1 MARRIG
7 LALIVLLAWAQ
18 AGMAQEVKLFDFEPG
33 PLNVLAS
40 ADTATYVTE
49 HVTSGKQAVKVDLK
63 QKSWVLDIAFFRD
76 SNMAGQWGQ
85 YERFVV
91 DVFVEGGPVKVNG
104 FFRDDY
110 KAGWPDRYNFDKMLT
125 PGKRKLEFPLGSV
138 VFEKNQKPIDLAKL
152 AQVAIQ
158 FESAD
163 PANPAVIYLDNGR
176 LAKGTAGAEVKVL
189 WDFEGSDAGKIEL
202 EDYPAEFKGKSKFE
216 MVEDHATAGKKALR
230 LESHSLAGNVQF
242 WPEMQDWSQYDALAI
257 DLFNPSDKPIPV
269 GGWVKGKPTDDWAH
283 RYNWERMVRPGA
295 STVRL
300 PVGMMVDP
308 GGKIIVKPDQ
318 VAVFN
323 VSTDNQTLFIDNVR
337 LVKGTEEVAVGGMK
351 KFDFGPKTSAVM
363 PGFTA
368 VCKDDTYAAG
378 KGYGWLPG
386 GQMQRDS
393 DILEALARHRPTD
406 DLCRDFCQPIKASFV
421 VDLPNGEYRGWLM
434 MAPPGARVWTRYA
447 KGQTVLA
454 QGKIIQDVQYDAESF
469 KTWEF
474 RWQDAEDLPGDDLWE
489 RYRNSAFVP
498 VIFDFAVSDG
508 KLKLDFAARDYNSSM
523 VCGLVVHPKSQ
534 EQAAGKWFDN
544 LANQRKEQFL
554 AMHVETL
561 PPAPK
566 AYEAVTPADQQRGY
580 VRFVHSPDRA
590 VEVNS
595 VPIAQEAAVKSIV
608 AYATPGEYEDVCLG
622 VYPLK
627 DGPAV
632 KLSVSDLKSDSGAVI
647 PAANISAQVLRY
659 KALNHN
665 AVYTIEPKFLDKY
678 PAEGLA
684 LKKGVTRSI
693 WLIMQAP
700 KDAAAGAYKGKVT
713 LGDEAMEI
721 SLTVW
726 PITLSESQIPMGMFM
741 TVPPGNYLG
750 LETSKEAYW
759 KVWAQVLKDAREH
772 GMNSVDP
779 ILSMPLQRIENGK
792 AVIDFTDMDRF
803 MDLAKSLG
811 YDKEVMGY
819 ATGTGINLRPQA
831 LNDKTGGAAAFGLK
845 SYAELVKAYFDAYS
859 AHAKQKGYLPICF
872 ASDDEYLVHADSTI
886 QQCEQYHRI
895 LKENA
900 PGVRF
905 VALDSIYPDQRPAEI
920 PAWEKMLGQI
930 DTWGAGLHSP
940 KMSEIVK
947 RSGSRLWL
955 YNTGMNRF
963 AFGTYMIFAHRQW
976 DVQGF
981 FQWVYPSGGTY
992 TDFDLLGHNEAHY
1005 GVVYPS
1011 THGLRTTPTWERVRA
1026 GCDDHRY
1033 LQTAFDLIERSKKE
1047 SKGAQQATALE
1058 KLIQGTF
1065 AKLTFGKP
1073 DADAISGEGKA
1084 GNPMDPAQMEGFRK
1098 EVAEGILALQV
1109 AMK

>member
-363 PGFTA
+363 RGSTA
-368 VCKDDTYAAG
+368 RRSSNGSASSPTPRSAASATIRPVTWCASR
-378 KGYGWLPG
+378 KGSP
-386 GQMQRDS
+386 
-393 DILEALARHRPTD
+393 
-406 DLCRDFCQPIKASFV
+406 
-421 VDLPNGEYRGWLM
+421 
-434 MAPPGARVWTRYA
+434 
-447 KGQTVLA
+447 
-454 QGKIIQDVQYDAESF
+454 
-469 KTWEF
+469 
-474 RWQDAEDLPGDDLWE
+474 
-489 RYRNSAFVP
+489 
-498 VIFDFAVSDG
+498 
-508 KLKLDFAARDYNSSM
+508 AART
-523 VCGLVVHPKSQ
+523 SQ
-534 EQAAGKWFDN
+534 SA
-544 LANQRKEQFL
+544 RS
-554 AMHVETL
+554 V
-561 PPAPK
+561 
-566 AYEAVTPADQQRGY
+566 AVA
-580 VRFVHSPDRA
+580 
-590 VEVNS
+590 
-595 VPIAQEAAVKSIV
+595 
-608 AYATPGEYEDVCLG
+608 
-622 VYPLK
+622 
-627 DGPAV
+627 
-632 KLSVSDLKSDSGAVI
+632 
-647 PAANISAQVLRY
+647 
-659 KALNHN
+659 
-665 AVYTIEPKFLDKY
+665 
-678 PAEGLA
+678 
-684 LKKGVTRSI
+684 
-693 WLIMQAP
+693 
-700 KDAAAGAYKGKVT
+700 
-713 LGDEAMEI
+713 
-721 SLTVW
+721 
-726 PITLSESQIPMGMFM
+726 
-741 TVPPGNYLG
+741 
-750 LETSKEAYW
+750 
-759 KVWAQVLKDAREH
+759 
-772 GMNSVDP
+772 
-779 ILSMPLQRIENGK
+779 
-792 AVIDFTDMDRF
+792 
-803 MDLAKSLG
+803 
-811 YDKEVMGY
+811 
-819 ATGTGINLRPQA
+819 
-831 LNDKTGGAAAFGLK
+831 
-845 SYAELVKAYFDAYS
+845 
-859 AHAKQKGYLPICF
+859 
-872 ASDDEYLVHADSTI
+872 
-886 QQCEQYHRI
+886 
-895 LKENA
+895 
-900 PGVRF
+900 
-905 VALDSIYPDQRPAEI
+905 
-920 PAWEKMLGQI
+920 
-930 DTWGAGLHSP
+930 
-940 KMSEIVK
+940 
-947 RSGSRLWL
+947 
-955 YNTGMNRF
+955 
-963 AFGTYMIFAHRQW
+963 
-976 DVQGF
+976 
-981 FQWVYPSGGTY
+981 
-992 TDFDLLGHNEAHY
+992 
-1005 GVVYPS
+1005 
-1011 THGLRTTPTWERVRA
+1011 
-1026 GCDDHRY
+1026 
-1033 LQTAFDLIERSKKE
+1033 
-1047 SKGAQQATALE
+1047 
-1058 KLIQGTF
+1058 
-1065 AKLTFGKP
+1065 
-1073 DADAISGEGKA
+1073 
-1084 GNPMDPAQMEGFRK
+1084 
-1098 EVAEGILALQV
+1098 
-1109 AMK
+1109 